1 MNQHPSKKFKGKV
14 EVHKCLRVIN
24 IGHEV
29 VNDEQI
35 LIKLLQRGQ
44 GRILSLCPQP
54 YIAFSRRDSI
64 WHYLIWVSR
73 DCFFCIVNWMK
84 IESYGS
90 TSPGSGLRWYC
101 FENDDYYFPTCWW
114 KRHGKKG
121 KAQGISCS
129 TDIDL
134 STEFWRY
141 FQKTAKKIIRRKSA
155 SRIKRVKSFDLE
167 IHSNPFSIRL
177 RKHFK
182 KLNWSES

>member
-73 DCFFCIVNWMK
+73 DWFFLHRQLN
-84 IESYGS
+84 
-90 TSPGSGLRWYC
+90 
-101 FENDDYYFPTCWW
+101 EN
-114 KRHGKKG
+114 
-121 KAQGISCS
+121 
-129 TDIDL
+129 
-134 STEFWRY
+134 
-141 FQKTAKKIIRRKSA
+141 
-155 SRIKRVKSFDLE
+155 RI
-167 IHSNPFSIRL
+167 L
-177 RKHFK
+177 RKHFTWIRFTLVLLWKWRLLFPNLLVKASRK
-182 KLNWSES
+182 KKGKRKAYPVVLILIFQRSFDDIFKRRQRKSLEENRPRE

>member
-73 DCFFCIVNWMK
+73 DSFFCIVNWMK

-90 TSPGSGLRWYC
+90 TSPGSGDGLL
-101 FENDDYYFPTCWW
+101 FPNLLV
-114 KRHGKKG
+114 KASRKKKG
-121 KAQGISCS
+121 KRKAYPVVLILIFQRSFD
-129 TDIDL
+129 DI
-134 STEFWRY
+134 F
-141 FQKTAKKIIRRKSA
+141 KIRQRKS
-155 SRIKRVKSFDLE
+155 LE
-167 IHSNPFSIRL
+167 ENRPR
-177 RKHFK
+177 
-182 KLNWSES
+182 E